1 MSNSVRPH
9 GLQPT
14 RLLHAWDFQA
24 RVLEWG
30 AIAFSVSLIG
40 VVLKREHITDE
51 HRYWKGGIYT
61 EGISHEDNTGNLRFH
76 SCHVFLSLTLLI
88 ETFGNGSWLCPGFP
102 GSSAVKESAFNAGDP
117 GLIPWLGRSPGEGI
131 GYPLQILAWRIPDCI
146 VHGVTKSWTQL
157 SDFHLHFHSSV
168 RHN

>member
-117 GLIPWLGRSPGEGI
+117 GSIPWLGRSPELCLTLQPHGL
-131 GYPLQILAWRIPDCI
+131 YPTRLLCPWNSPGKNTGVGCHFLLQ
-146 VHGVTKSWTQL
+146 KSI
-157 SDFHLHFHSSV
+157 
-168 RHN
+168 